1 MKNMTIRRIAALAL
15 LFCLSAVFLAITVAA
30 PQASKGP
37 ARPDPKLID
46 AQGYQELVAQ
56 YRGKPL
62 LMTFWATW
70 CEPCRD
76 EYPMLNELAKQYAP
90 QGLHVVGVN
99 LNDDGDLILMR
110 RFIARYNPVFP
121 NFRKKMGGESE
132 FVQAVLPGWNGA
144 IPASV
149 FYAKD
154 GRQIGHLVGE
164 NNRETYEAAIRMV
177 LSSGDGSTA
186 TSK

>member
-1 MKNMTIRRIAALAL
+1 MTIRRRIAGMTLLFCASGVALAL
-15 LFCLSAVFLAITVAA
+15 AA
-30 PQASKGP
+30 AGPQESKEQ
-37 ARPDPKLID
+37 AMQDLKIID
-46 AQGYQELVAQ
+46 AQGYQELVEL

-62 LMTFWATW
+62 LVTFWATW

-76 EYPMLNELAKQYAP
+76 EYPMLNELAKEYGP
-90 QGLHVVGVN
+90 KGLHVVGVN
-99 LNDDGDLILMR
+99 LDDDGDLILMR

-121 NFRKKMGGESE
+121 NFRKKKGGESD

-144 IPASV
+144 IPTSV

-164 NNRETYEAAIRMV
+164 NNRDTYEAAIRMV
-177 LSSGDGSTA
+177 ISSGDGSTA

>member
-1 MKNMTIRRIAALAL
+1 MRTRIVVAALL
-15 LFCLSAVFLAITVAA
+15 LSAVCAIGFSVAGA
-30 PQASKGP
+30 PQAKAP
-37 ARPDPKLID
+37 HDPLVID
-46 AQGYQELVAQ
+46 LQGYEKIVQQ
-56 YRGKPL
+56 HRGKPL

-76 EYPMLNELAKQYAP
+76 EYPMLNELAKEYGP
-90 QGLHVVGVN
+90 KGLQVVGVN
-99 LNDDGDLILMR
+99 LDDDGDLILMR
-110 RFIARYNPVFP
+110 RFMARYNPVFP
-121 NFRKKMGGESE
+121 NYRKKKGGESD
-132 FVQAVLPGWNGA
+132 FTQAVLPGWNGA

-149 FYAKD
+149 FFATG

-164 NNRETYEAAIRMV
+164 NNRDTYEAAIRMV